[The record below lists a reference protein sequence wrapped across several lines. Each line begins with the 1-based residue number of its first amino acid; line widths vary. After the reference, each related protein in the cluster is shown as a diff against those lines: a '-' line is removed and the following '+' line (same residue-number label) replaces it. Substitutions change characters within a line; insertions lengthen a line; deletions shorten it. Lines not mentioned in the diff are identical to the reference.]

1 MRWESRPLED
11 SQEII
16 PALIKY
22 ELQISFYLKLLL
34 PQQMDEQNESKDAVA
49 LSKTNL
55 GNLKMSSGDAYVP
68 YSMARQHI
76 ERVGLS

>member
-1 MRWESRPLED
+1 
-11 SQEII
+11 
-16 PALIKY
+16 
-22 ELQISFYLKLLL
+22 
-34 PQQMDEQNESKDAVA
+34 MDEQNESKDAVA